1 MDADL
6 SENRFLTTELL
17 TASFGLQ
24 ASPKPSSNPII
35 KNMGKIKILSAD
47 VANKIA
53 AGEVVER
60 PASVIK
66 ELIENAVDAGST
78 SIRVEIRAGGKRL
91 IHVSDNGSGM
101 EREDALLALE
111 RHATSKVNRIEDLEC
126 IQTFGFRGEALASI
140 ASVSQFELLTRTAD
154 ALEGTK
160 VSVEGG
166 VFRSVQESG
175 CSPGTHMSINN
186 LFYNVPAR
194 LKFLKTDTT
203 EMNHVT
209 NQVTWAALAH
219 PNIHFSLTHN
229 GRSILDVRACDS
241 HLERVRL
248 LYGKEFAD
256 NLIEFTEELPD
267 LKIYGLLGKPE
278 FTKPN
283 REYQLFFLN
292 QRPIRSRIIG
302 AALTEALDA
311 MVAKGRQPVALL
323 FLTLEPETVDVN
335 VHPAKIEVRFR
346 NERTIY
352 SGIVRIL
359 RNAVHKAKYI
369 PKIETPAEPTQSEED
384 AETRDTS
391 IQQRISTPRH
401 IPTARGQRA
410 TTPVART
417 QRTETPP
424 VPTQEVGDGEQETEI
439 IDASAVQAP
448 STPTEIVVQ
457 PPQQEIPD
465 GVNLSL
471 LDFEDVQLK
480 TNLFKTYIVA
490 EAGDKIFFIDQH
502 VAAERVLYERFVN
515 QMQAEGIP
523 VQGLLLPVTLEA
535 TPQQLS
541 ILKVHG
547 DIFNKLGFDLEEFGG
562 NTILIRAIPSPLP
575 TRVAAQ
581 TITDLLDKLP
591 EAPHTEVQLPEAIDN
606 ALITLACKSAVKAGD
621 TLDTKEMINLIKELS
636 EAKLPFNCP
645 HSRPIIVEMGRD
657 ELERRFH
664 R

>member
-1 MDADL
+1 
-6 SENRFLTTELL
+6 
-17 TASFGLQ
+17 
-24 ASPKPSSNPII
+24 
-35 KNMGKIKILSAD
+35 MGKIKILSAD

-60 PASVIK
+60 PASVVK

-91 IHVSDNGSGM
+91 IHVSDNGAGM

-140 ASVSQFELLTRTAD
+140 ASVSQFELLTRTTD

-160 VSVEGG
+160 VSVDGG

-229 GRSILDVRACDS
+229 GRSMLDVRACDS

-248 LYGKEFAD
+248 LYGKEFAE
-256 NLIEFTEELPD
+256 NLIEFTEDLPD
-267 LKIYGLLGKPE
+267 LKVYGLLGKPE

-369 PKIETPAEPTQSEED
+369 PKIETPTEPTQSEED
-384 AETRDTS
+384 AETHDTS
-391 IQQRISTPRH
+391 LSGRVSTPRH
-401 IPTARGQRA
+401 IPTAGGQRA
-410 TTPVART
+410 TTSVART
-417 QRTETPP
+417 QQTETPP
-424 VPTQEVGDGEQETEI
+424 VPTQAVEAGKQETEA
-439 IDASAVQAP
+439 IDTSEVQTP

-457 PPQQEIPD
+457 PPQQEVPD

-490 EAGDKIFFIDQH
+490 EAKDKVFFIDQH

-515 QMQAEGIP
+515 QMQADGIP

-541 ILKVHG
+541 ALKIHG
-547 DIFNKLGFDLEEFGG
+547 AIFGKLGFDLEEFGG

-591 EAPHTEVQLPEAIDN
+591 EAPHTDVQLPEAIDN

-621 TLDTKEMINLIKELS
+621 TLDTKEMMNLIKELS
-636 EAKLPFNCP
+636 QAKLPFNCP

>member
-1 MDADL
+1 
-6 SENRFLTTELL
+6 
-17 TASFGLQ
+17 
-24 ASPKPSSNPII
+24 
-35 KNMGKIKILSAD
+35 MGKIKILSAD

-60 PASVIK
+60 PASVVK

-91 IHVSDNGSGM
+91 IHVSDNGIGM

-111 RHATSKVNRIEDLEC
+111 RHATSKVDRIEDLEC

-160 VSVEGG
+160 VSVDGG

-248 LYGKEFAD
+248 LYGKEFAE
-256 NLIEFTEELPD
+256 NLIEFTEDLPD
-267 LKIYGLLGKPE
+267 LKVYGLLGKPE

-369 PKIETPAEPTQSEED
+369 PKIETPTEPTQSEED
-384 AETRDTS
+384 AETRDNS
-391 IQQRISTPRH
+391 LSGRVSTPRH
-401 IPTARGQRA
+401 TPGTGQRQRA
-410 TTPVART
+410 TTPIAGT
-417 QRTETPP
+417 QRTHAPQ
-424 VPTQEVGDGEQETEI
+424 VPTQETDGIE
-439 IDASAVQAP
+439 QAP
-448 STPTEIVVQ
+448 ETVDTSGAQAASTPTEIVIQ

-471 LDFEDVQLK
+471 LDFENVQLK

-490 EAGDKIFFIDQH
+490 EAEDKIFFIDQH

-515 QMQAEGIP
+515 QMQADGIP

-541 ILKVHG
+541 ALKIHG
-547 DIFNKLGFDLEEFGG
+547 DIFEKLGFDLEEFGG

-581 TITDLLDKLP
+581 TVTDLLDKLP
-591 EAPHTEVQLPEAIDN
+591 EAPHTDVQLPEAIDN

-621 TLDTKEMINLIKELS
+621 TLDTKEMMNLIKELS

>member
-1 MDADL
+1 MLRLTGYHRETKWNDAQIL
-6 SENRFLTTELL
+6 
-17 TASFGLQ
+17 
-24 ASPKPSSNPII
+24 II
-35 KNMGKIKILSAD
+35 KNMSKIKILSAD

-60 PASVIK
+60 PASVVK
-66 ELIENAVDAGST
+66 ELIENAVDAEGT
-78 SIRVEIRAGGKRL
+78 SIRVEVRAGGKRL

-111 RHATSKVNRIEDLEC
+111 RHATSKVNRIEDFEQ

-140 ASVSQFELLTRTAD
+140 ASVSQFELLTRTPD
-154 ALEGTK
+154 ALIGTK
-160 VSVEGG
+160 VNVEGG
-166 VFRSVQESG
+166 VFRSVEESG
-175 CSPGTHMSINN
+175 CSPGTHMSVNN

-209 NQVTWAALAH
+209 KQVTWTALAH

-229 GRSILDVRACDS
+229 SRSILDVRACDS

-248 LYGKEFAD
+248 VYGKEFAD

-267 LKIYGLLGKPE
+267 LKMYGLLGKPE

-292 QRPIRSRIIG
+292 QRPIRSPIIS
-302 AALTEALDA
+302 AALTEALSS
-311 MVAKGRQPVALL
+311 MIAKDRQPVALL
-323 FLTLEPETVDVN
+323 FLTLDPEAVDVN

-352 SGIVRIL
+352 SGIVRML
-359 RNAVHKAKYI
+359 RNAIHKAKYI
-369 PKIETPAEPTQSEED
+369 PKIETAVEPSQSEE
-384 AETRDTS
+384 AAKQRDIGLS
-391 IQQRISTPRH
+391 RRISTSRH
-401 IPTARGQRA
+401 VPQR
-410 TTPVART
+410 TTPIT
-417 QRTETPP
+417 QTQQTQTPIASRHQTGDDREETETTEASEAQTPVTPP
-424 VPTQEVGDGEQETEI
+424 
-439 IDASAVQAP
+439 
-448 STPTEIVVQ
+448 EIVVQ
-457 PPQQEIPD
+457 PPQQLPED
-465 GVNLSL
+465 VDLSL
-471 LDFEDVQLK
+471 LDFEHIQLK
-480 TNLFKTYIVA
+480 TNLFKTYIVV
-490 EAGDKIFFIDQH
+490 EARDKIFFIDQH

-515 QMQAEGIP
+515 QMKTDGIP

-535 TPQQLS
+535 TAEQLGT
-541 ILKVHG
+541 LKIHG
-547 DIFNKLGFDLEEFGG
+547 DIFKKLGFDLEEFGG
-562 NTILIRAIPSPLP
+562 NTILIRAIPAPLP

-581 TITDLLDKLP
+581 TVTDLLDKLP
-591 EAPHTEVQLPEAIDN
+591 TQPHTEVEIPEAIDN

-621 TLDTKEMINLIKELS
+621 TLDTKEMINLLKELS

>member
-1 MDADL
+1 M
-6 SENRFLTTELL
+6 
-17 TASFGLQ
+17 
-24 ASPKPSSNPII
+24 P
-35 KNMGKIKILSAD
+35 KIKILSAD

-60 PASVIK
+60 PASVVK
-66 ELIENAVDAGST
+66 ELIENAIDAEST

-91 IHVSDNGSGM
+91 IRVSDNGSGM

-111 RHATSKVNRIEDLEC
+111 RHATSKVDRIEDLER

-160 VSVEGG
+160 VSVGGG
-166 VFRSVQESG
+166 VFRSVEESG

-203 EMNHVT
+203 EMNHIA

-219 PNIHFSLTHN
+219 PKIHFSLTHN
-229 GRSILDVRACDS
+229 GRSILDVRSCDS
-241 HLERVRL
+241 HIERARL
-248 LYGKEFAD
+248 LYGREFAE

-267 LKIYGLLGKPE
+267 LKMYGLLGKPE

-311 MVAKGRQPVALL
+311 MVAKDRQPVALL

-346 NERTIY
+346 NERTVY
-352 SGIVRIL
+352 SGVVRML
-359 RNAVHKAKYI
+359 RDALHRAKYI
-369 PKIETPAEPTQSEED
+369 PKIETPIEPNQSEEG
-384 AETRDTS
+384 AESRDTNLS
-391 IQQRISTPRH
+391 QRVSTSPRH
-401 IPTARGQRA
+401 IPQRA
-410 TTPVART
+410 TPIGQQA
-417 QRTETPP
+417 QRRQTPP
-424 VPTQEVGDGEQETEI
+424 VTPQETENRDQETI
-439 IDASAVQAP
+439 NTSEVQTPSA
-448 STPTEIVVQ
+448 PTEIVVQ
-457 PPQQEIPD
+457 PPQQRIPE

-471 LDFEDVQLK
+471 LNFENVQLK
-480 TNLFKTYIVA
+480 TNLFKTYIVVEA
-490 EAGDKIFFIDQH
+490 ENKIFFIDQH

-515 QMQAEGIP
+515 QVETDGIP
-523 VQGLLLPVTLEA
+523 VQGLLLPVTLEV
-535 TPQQLS
+535 TPQQLGT
-541 ILKVHG
+541 LKIHG
-547 DIFNKLGFDLEEFGG
+547 DIFKKLGFDLEEFGG

-575 TRVAAQ
+575 TRIAAQ
-581 TITDLLDKLP
+581 TVTDLLDKLP
-591 EAPHTEVQLPEAIDN
+591 EEPHTDVQIPEAMDN

-621 TLDTKEMINLIKELS
+621 TLDTKEMMNLIKELS

>member
-1 MDADL
+1 
-6 SENRFLTTELL
+6 
-17 TASFGLQ
+17 
-24 ASPKPSSNPII
+24 
-35 KNMGKIKILSAD
+35 MGKIKILSAD

-60 PASVIK
+60 PASVVK
-66 ELIENAVDAGST
+66 ELIENAIDAEST

-91 IHVSDNGSGM
+91 IRVSDNGIGM

-111 RHATSKVNRIEDLEC
+111 RHATSKVNRIEDLAC
-126 IQTFGFRGEALASI
+126 IETFGFRGEALASI

-160 VSVEGG
+160 VDVEGG

-203 EMNHVT
+203 EMNHIE

-219 PNIHFSLTHN
+219 PKIHFSLTHN
-229 GRSILDVRACDS
+229 GRSMLDVRSCDS
-241 HLERVRL
+241 YLERVRL
-248 LYGKEFAD
+248 LYGREFAE
-256 NLIEFTEELPD
+256 NLIEFTEELPE
-267 LKIYGLLGKPE
+267 LKMYGLLGKPE

-283 REYQLFFLN
+283 RGYQLFFLN

-302 AALTEALDA
+302 AALTEALNA
-311 MVAKGRQPVALL
+311 MVAKDRQPVALL

-352 SGIVRIL
+352 SGVVRML
-359 RNAVHKAKYI
+359 RDAVHRAKYI
-369 PKIETPAEPTQSEED
+369 PKIETDVEPTQSERD
-384 AETRDTS
+384 AASRDVS
-391 IQQRISTPRH
+391 LPQRVSTPRH
-401 IPTARGQRA
+401 TPGTPSVTRRGQR
-410 TTPVART
+410 TTPIAQGRES
-417 QRTETPP
+417 RLETA
-424 VPTQEVGDGEQETEI
+424 PTRMSQETE
-439 IDASAVQAP
+439 DADQASEAQTP

-457 PPQQEIPD
+457 PPQQQISGD
-465 GVNLSL
+465 ANLSL
-471 LDFEDVQLK
+471 LDFKNVQLK
-480 TNLFKTYIVA
+480 TNLFKTYIVV
-490 EAGDKIFFIDQH
+490 EADDKIFFIDQH

-515 QMQAEGIP
+515 QVETDGIP
-523 VQGLLLPVTLEA
+523 VQGLLLPVTLEV
-535 TPQQLS
+535 TPQQLGV
-541 ILKVHG
+541 LKIHG
-547 DIFNKLGFDLEEFGG
+547 DIFKKLGFDLEEFGG

-575 TRVAAQ
+575 TRIAAQ
-581 TITDLLDKLP
+581 TVTDLLSKLP
-591 EAPHTEVQLPEAIDN
+591 EAPHTDVQIPEAIDN

-621 TLDTKEMINLIKELS
+621 TLDTKEMMNLIKELS

>member
-1 MDADL
+1 M
-6 SENRFLTTELL
+6 
-17 TASFGLQ
+17 
-24 ASPKPSSNPII
+24 P
-35 KNMGKIKILSAD
+35 KIKILSAD
-47 VANKIA
+47 VSNKVA

-60 PASVIK
+60 PASVVK
-66 ELIENAVDAGST
+66 ELIENALDAGST

-91 IHVSDNGSGM
+91 IRVSDNGSGM

-111 RHATSKVNRIEDLEC
+111 RHATSKVNRIEDLES

-160 VSVEGG
+160 VDVEGG

-219 PNIHFSLTHN
+219 PKIHFSLTHN

-241 HLERVRL
+241 YLERVRL
-248 LYGKEFAD
+248 LYGREFAE

-311 MVAKGRQPVALL
+311 MVAKDRQPVALL

-352 SGIVRIL
+352 SGVVRMI
-359 RNAVHKAKYI
+359 RNAVHKTKYI
-369 PKIETPAEPTQSEED
+369 PKIETSVERSPSEED
-384 AETRDTS
+384 AEDRNIS
-391 IQQRISTPRH
+391 LSQRVSTQRR
-401 IPTARGQRA
+401 TAQRA
-410 TTPVART
+410 TTPVARA
-417 QRTETPP
+417 QHVQTPT
-424 VPTQEVGDGEQETEI
+424 VPTQDTEDTGQETETV
-439 IDASAVQAP
+439 DTSEVQPAV
-448 STPTEIVVQ
+448 TPTEVVVQ
-457 PPQQEIPD
+457 PPQQQIPE

-471 LDFEDVQLK
+471 LDFENVQLK
-480 TNLFKTYIVA
+480 ANLFKTYIVA
-490 EAGDKIFFIDQH
+490 EAEDKIFFIDQH
-502 VAAERVLYERFVN
+502 VPAKHT
-515 QMQAEGIP
+515 QH
-523 VQGLLLPVTLEA
+523 
-535 TPQQLS
+535 LS
-541 ILKVHG
+541 
-547 DIFNKLGFDLEEFGG
+547 
-562 NTILIRAIPSPLP
+562 LIHISEP
-575 TRVAAQ
+575 TR
-581 TITDLLDKLP
+581 P
-591 EAPHTEVQLPEAIDN
+591 Y
-606 ALITLACKSAVKAGD
+606 
-621 TLDTKEMINLIKELS
+621 
-636 EAKLPFNCP
+636 
-645 HSRPIIVEMGRD
+645 
-657 ELERRFH
+657 
-664 R
+664 

>member
-1 MDADL
+1 M
-6 SENRFLTTELL
+6 
-17 TASFGLQ
+17 
-24 ASPKPSSNPII
+24 P
-35 KNMGKIKILSAD
+35 KIKILAAD

-60 PASVIK
+60 PASVVK
-66 ELIENAVDAGST
+66 ELIENAIDAEST

-91 IHVSDNGSGM
+91 IRVSDNGIGM

-111 RHATSKVNRIEDLEC
+111 RHATSKVNRIEDLEG
-126 IQTFGFRGEALASI
+126 IETFGFRGEALASV

-160 VSVEGG
+160 VDVEGG

-203 EMNHVT
+203 EMNHIT

-219 PNIHFSLTHN
+219 PKIHFSLTHN
-229 GRSILDVRACDS
+229 GRSVLDVRSCDS
-241 HLERVRL
+241 YLERIRL
-248 LYGKEFAD
+248 LYGREFAE
-256 NLIEFTEELPD
+256 NLIEFTEDLPD
-267 LKIYGLLGKPE
+267 LKMYGLLGKPE
-278 FTKPN
+278 FTKSN

-311 MVAKGRQPVALL
+311 MVAKDRQPVALL

-352 SGIVRIL
+352 SGVVRML
-359 RNAVHKAKYI
+359 RNAVHRAKYI
-369 PKIETPAEPTQSEED
+369 PTIETPSEPTQSG
-384 AETRDTS
+384 RDTEHRNTGVP
-391 IQQRISTPRH
+391 QRVSPSRH
-401 IPTARGQRA
+401 IPGSSPVTGRGQR
-410 TTPVART
+410 TTPIPQSQHLQT
-417 QRTETPP
+417 S
-424 VPTQEVGDGEQETEI
+424 QETEAP
-439 IDASAVQAP
+439 DPASETQTP
-448 STPTEIVVQ
+448 SVPTEIVVQ
-457 PPQQEIPD
+457 PPQQRIPD
-465 GVNLSL
+465 DANLSL
-471 LDFEDVQLK
+471 LDFKNLQLK
-480 TNLFKTYIVA
+480 ANLFKTYIVVEA
-490 EAGDKIFFIDQH
+490 EEKIFFIDQH

-515 QMQAEGIP
+515 QVKTDGIP
-523 VQGLLLPVTLEA
+523 VQGLLLPVTLEV
-535 TPQQLS
+535 TPQQLGV
-541 ILKVHG
+541 LKIHG
-547 DIFNKLGFDLEEFGG
+547 DIFKKLGFDLEEFGG

-575 TRVAAQ
+575 TRIAAQ
-581 TITDLLDKLP
+581 TVTDLLDKLP
-591 EAPHTEVQLPEAIDN
+591 ESPHTDVQIPEAMDN

-621 TLDTKEMINLIKELS
+621 TLDTKEMMNLIKELS
-636 EAKLPFNCP
+636 EVKLPFNCP

>member
-1 MDADL
+1 M
-6 SENRFLTTELL
+6 
-17 TASFGLQ
+17 
-24 ASPKPSSNPII
+24 P
-35 KNMGKIKILSAD
+35 KIKILSAD

-60 PASVIK
+60 PASVVK
-66 ELIENAVDAGST
+66 ELIENAIDAEST

-91 IHVSDNGSGM
+91 IRVSDNGSGM

-111 RHATSKVNRIEDLEC
+111 RHATSKVGRVEDLER

-160 VSVEGG
+160 VDVEGG

-203 EMNHVT
+203 EMNHIT

-219 PNIHFSLTHN
+219 PKIHFSLTHN
-229 GRSILDVRACDS
+229 GRSILDVRSCDS
-241 HLERVRL
+241 HLERARL
-248 LYGKEFAD
+248 LYGREFAE

-267 LKIYGLLGKPE
+267 LKMYGLLGKPE
-278 FTKPN
+278 LTKPN

-302 AALTEALDA
+302 AALTEALDQ
-311 MVAKGRQPVALL
+311 MVAKDRQPVALL
-323 FLTLEPETVDVN
+323 FLTLDPETVDVN

-352 SGIVRIL
+352 SGVVRML
-359 RNAVHKAKYI
+359 RDALHKTKYI
-369 PKIETPAEPTQSEED
+369 PKIETPIETTQSE
-384 AETRDTS
+384 RDTENRDTGLA
-391 IQQRISTPRH
+391 QRVSMPRH
-401 IPTARGQRA
+401 TPGTPPITGRGQRA
-410 TTPVART
+410 TPIAQPQRGQTPTVA
-417 QRTETPP
+417 P
-424 VPTQEVGDGEQETEI
+424 QETEDRDQKVI
-439 IDASAVQAP
+439 NASEAQTP
-448 STPTEIVVQ
+448 STSTEVVVQ
-457 PPQQEIPD
+457 PPQQHISGD
-465 GVNLSL
+465 ANLSL
-471 LDFEDVQLK
+471 LDFENVQLK
-480 TNLFKTYIVA
+480 TNLFKTYIVV
-490 EAGDKIFFIDQH
+490 EARDKIFFIDQH

-515 QMQAEGIP
+515 QVETDGIP
-523 VQGLLLPVTLEA
+523 VQGLLLPVTLEV
-535 TPQQLS
+535 TPQQLGV
-541 ILKVHG
+541 LKIHG
-547 DIFNKLGFDLEEFGG
+547 DIFKKLGFDLEEFGG

-575 TRVAAQ
+575 TRIAAQ
-581 TITDLLDKLP
+581 TVTDLLDKLP
-591 EAPHTEVQLPEAIDN
+591 EEPHTDVQIPEAIDN

>member
-1 MDADL
+1 M
-6 SENRFLTTELL
+6 
-17 TASFGLQ
+17 
-24 ASPKPSSNPII
+24 P
-35 KNMGKIKILSAD
+35 KIKILSAD

-60 PASVIK
+60 PASVVK
-66 ELIENAVDAGST
+66 ELIENALDAGST
-78 SIRVEIRAGGKRL
+78 SIRVEVRAGGKRL
-91 IHVSDNGSGM
+91 IRVSDNGGGM

-111 RHATSKVNRIEDLEC
+111 RHATSKVDGIEDLES

-160 VSVEGG
+160 VDVEGG

-175 CSPGTHMSINN
+175 CSPGTHMSVNN

-219 PNIHFSLTHN
+219 PKIHFSLTHN

-241 HLERVRL
+241 YLERVRL
-248 LYGKEFAD
+248 LYGREFAE

-267 LKIYGLLGKPE
+267 LKIYGLLGKPD

-311 MVAKGRQPVALL
+311 MVAKDRQPVALL

-346 NERTIY
+346 NERTVY
-352 SGIVRIL
+352 SGVVRMI
-359 RNAVHKAKYI
+359 RNAVHKTKYI
-369 PKIETPAEPTQSEED
+369 PKIETSVEQPPSEED
-384 AETRDTS
+384 TETRDAGLS
-391 IQQRISTPRH
+391 QRVSTPRSTTS
-401 IPTARGQRA
+401 IGGRRATATPTVQTQRGQ
-410 TTPVART
+410 TS
-417 QRTETPP
+417 P
-424 VPTQEVGDGEQETEI
+424 VPTQEPADIGQETEAP
-439 IDASAVQAP
+439 DTSSEAQTP
-448 STPTEIVVQ
+448 STPTEVVVQ
-457 PPQQEIPD
+457 PPQQQIPE

-471 LDFEDVQLK
+471 LDFENVQLK
-480 TNLFKTYIVA
+480 ANLFKTYIVA

-515 QMQAEGIP
+515 QLKTDGIP
-523 VQGLLLPVTLEA
+523 VQGLLLPVTVEA
-535 TPQQLS
+535 TPQQLGV
-541 ILKVHG
+541 LKIHG
-547 DIFNKLGFDLEEFGG
+547 DIFKKLGFDLEEFGG

-575 TRVAAQ
+575 TRVASQ
-581 TITDLLDKLP
+581 TVTDLLDKLP
-591 EAPHTEVQLPEAIDN
+591 EEPHTEVQFPEAIDN
-606 ALITLACKSAVKAGD
+606 ALVTLACKAAVKAGD
-621 TLDTKEMINLIKELS
+621 TLDMKEMTNLIKELS

>member
-1 MDADL
+1 
-6 SENRFLTTELL
+6 
-17 TASFGLQ
+17 
-24 ASPKPSSNPII
+24 
-35 KNMGKIKILSAD
+35 MGKIKILSAD

-60 PASVIK
+60 PASVVK
-66 ELIENAVDAGST
+66 ELIENAIDAGST
-78 SIRVEIRAGGKRL
+78 SIRVEVRAGGKRL
-91 IHVSDNGSGM
+91 IRVSDNGTGM

-111 RHATSKVNRIEDLEC
+111 RHATSKVNRVEDLER
-126 IQTFGFRGEALASI
+126 IHTFGFRGEALASI

-160 VSVEGG
+160 VDVEGG

-203 EMNHVT
+203 EMNHIT

-219 PNIHFSLTHN
+219 PKIHFSLTHN
-229 GRSILDVRACDS
+229 GRSILDVRSCDS
-241 HLERVRL
+241 YLERVRL
-248 LYGKEFAD
+248 LYGREFAE

-267 LKIYGLLGKPE
+267 LKMYGLLGKPE

-311 MVAKGRQPVALL
+311 MVAKDRQPVALL

-352 SGIVRIL
+352 SGVVRML
-359 RNAVHKAKYI
+359 RDALHKTKYI
-369 PKIETPAEPTQSEED
+369 PKIETPIEPTHSEEN
-384 AETRDTS
+384 TKNRDVSLSRRVSTPGSPSGIGQRTTS
-391 IQQRISTPRH
+391 IPQAHRRQ
-401 IPTARGQRA
+401 
-410 TTPVART
+410 
-417 QRTETPP
+417 TPP
-424 VPTQEVGDGEQETEI
+424 VTPQETE
-439 IDASAVQAP
+439 DSDQASEAQTP
-448 STPTEIVVQ
+448 STSPEIVVQ
-457 PPQQEIPD
+457 PPQQRVSD
-465 GVNLSL
+465 DANLKL
-471 LDFEDVQLK
+471 LDFENVQLK
-480 TNLFKTYIVA
+480 TNLFKTYIVV

-515 QMQAEGIP
+515 QVKTDGIP
-523 VQGLLLPVTLEA
+523 VQGLLLPVTLEV
-535 TPQQLS
+535 TPQQLGV
-541 ILKVHG
+541 LKIHG
-547 DIFNKLGFDLEEFGG
+547 DIFKKLGFDLEEFGG
-562 NTILIRAIPSPLP
+562 NTILIRAIPSSLP
-575 TRVAAQ
+575 TRIAAQ
-581 TITDLLDKLP
+581 TVTDLLDKLP
-591 EAPHTEVQLPEAIDN
+591 ESPYTDVQIPEAMDN

-621 TLDTKEMINLIKELS
+621 TLDTKEMMNLIKELS

>member
-1 MDADL
+1 M
-6 SENRFLTTELL
+6 S
-17 TASFGLQ
+17 
-24 ASPKPSSNPII
+24 
-35 KNMGKIKILSAD
+35 KIKILSAD

-60 PASVIK
+60 PASVVK
-66 ELIENAVDAGST
+66 ELIENAVDAEST
-78 SIRVEIRAGGKRL
+78 SIRVEVRAGGKRL

-111 RHATSKVNRIEDLEC
+111 RHATSKVNRIEDLEQ

-140 ASVSQFELLTRTAD
+140 ASVSQFELLTRTPD
-154 ALEGTK
+154 ALIGTK
-160 VSVEGG
+160 VNVDGG

-175 CSPGTHMSINN
+175 CSPGTHMSVNN

-209 NQVTWAALAH
+209 RQVTWTALAH

-229 GRSILDVRACDS
+229 SRSMLDVRACDS

-248 LYGKEFAD
+248 IYGKEFAE

-267 LKIYGLLGKPE
+267 LKMYGLLGKPE

-292 QRPIRSRIIG
+292 QRPIRSPIIA
-302 AALTEALDA
+302 AALTEALSS
-311 MVAKGRQPVALL
+311 MIAKDRQPVALL
-323 FLTLEPETVDVN
+323 FLTLDPEAVDVN

-352 SGIVRIL
+352 SGIVRML
-359 RNAVHKAKYI
+359 RNAIHKAKYI
-369 PKIETPAEPTQSEED
+369 PKIETAVEPSQSE
-384 AETRDTS
+384 ATAKHRN
-391 IQQRISTPRH
+391 IGLPQRVSTPITRK
-401 IPTARGQRA
+401 GQRA
-410 TTPVART
+410 QFRGQPSAISGQSENPVEAESGGSELQTSHPSPATDNQQPVA
-417 QRTETPP
+417 
-424 VPTQEVGDGEQETEI
+424 
-439 IDASAVQAP
+439 S
-448 STPTEIVVQ
+448 TEIVVQ
-457 PPQQEIPD
+457 PPQQQTPENTD
-465 GVNLSL
+465 LSL
-471 LDFEDVQLK
+471 LDFEHIQLK
-480 TNLFKTYIVA
+480 TNLFKTYIVV
-490 EAGDKIFFIDQH
+490 EARDKIFFIDQH

-515 QMQAEGIP
+515 QMKADGIP

-535 TPQQLS
+535 TAQQLGT
-541 ILKVHG
+541 LKIHG
-547 DIFNKLGFDLEEFGG
+547 DIFKKLGFDLEEFGG
-562 NTILIRAIPSPLP
+562 NTILIRAIPAPLP

-581 TITDLLDKLP
+581 TVTDLLDKLP
-591 EAPHTEVQLPEAIDN
+591 TQPHTEVQIPEAIDN

-621 TLDTKEMINLIKELS
+621 TLDTKEMINLLKELS

>member
-1 MDADL
+1 M
-6 SENRFLTTELL
+6 
-17 TASFGLQ
+17 Q
-24 ASPKPSSNPII
+24 
-35 KNMGKIKILSAD
+35 KIKILSAD

-60 PASVIK
+60 PASVVK
-66 ELIENAVDAGST
+66 ELIENAVDAEST
-78 SIRVEIRAGGKRL
+78 SIRVEVRAGGKRL
-91 IHVSDNGSGM
+91 IHVSDNGTGM
-101 EREDALLALE
+101 QREDALLALE
-111 RHATSKVNRIEDLEC
+111 RHATSKVNRIEDLEQ

-140 ASVSQFELLTRTAD
+140 ASVSQFELLARTSD
-154 ALEGTK
+154 ALTGTK
-160 VSVEGG
+160 VNVDGG

-175 CSPGTHMSINN
+175 CSPGTHMSVNN

-209 NQVTWAALAH
+209 NQVTWTALAH
-219 PNIHFSLTHN
+219 PNIQFSLTHN
-229 GRSILDVRACDS
+229 SRSILDVRACDS

-248 LYGKEFAD
+248 LYGKEFAE

-283 REYQLFFLN
+283 RAYQLFFLN
-292 QRPIRSRIIG
+292 QRPIRSHIIS
-302 AALTEALDA
+302 AALTEAFNA
-311 MVAKGRQPVALL
+311 MVAKDRQPVALL
-323 FLTLEPETVDVN
+323 FLTLEPELVDVN

-359 RNAVHKAKYI
+359 RNAIHKAKYI
-369 PKIETPAEPTQSEED
+369 PKIETRVEPAKSAGDLES
-384 AETRDTS
+384 RDTGLS
-391 IQQRISTPRH
+391 QRISTSRH
-401 IPTARGQRA
+401 VPQR
-410 TTPVART
+410 TTPIIHT
-417 QRTETPP
+417 QRTQTPSVPPHQTEDSSAENEITDVPEGQSP
-424 VPTQEVGDGEQETEI
+424 VAPTG
-439 IDASAVQAP
+439 
-448 STPTEIVVQ
+448 IVVQ
-457 PPQQEIPD
+457 PPQQIPED
-465 GVNLSL
+465 ANLSL
-471 LDFEDVQLK
+471 LDFENVQLK
-480 TNLFKTYIVA
+480 TNLFKTYIVV
-490 EAGDKIFFIDQH
+490 EARDKIFFIDQH

-515 QMQAEGIP
+515 QMKTDGIP

-535 TPQQLS
+535 TAQQLGT
-541 ILKVHG
+541 LKIHG
-547 DIFNKLGFDLEEFGG
+547 DIFQKLGFDLEEFGG

-575 TRVAAQ
+575 TRVASQ
-581 TITDLLDKLP
+581 TVTDLLDKLP
-591 EAPHTEVQLPEAIDN
+591 AEPHTEVQIPEAIDN

-621 TLDTKEMINLIKELS
+621 TLDTKEMMNLIKELS

>member
-1 MDADL
+1 M
-6 SENRFLTTELL
+6 
-17 TASFGLQ
+17 
-24 ASPKPSSNPII
+24 P
-35 KNMGKIKILSAD
+35 KIKILSAD

-60 PASVIK
+60 PASVVK
-66 ELIENAVDAGST
+66 ELIENAVDAEST
-78 SIRVEIRAGGKRL
+78 SVRVEVRAGGKRL

-111 RHATSKVNRIEDLEC
+111 RHATSKVNRIEDLDQ

-140 ASVSQFELLTRTAD
+140 ASVSQFELLTRTPD
-154 ALEGTK
+154 ALMGTK
-160 VSVEGG
+160 VNVDGG

-175 CSPGTHMSINN
+175 CSPGTHMSVNN

-209 NQVTWAALAH
+209 KQVTWTALAH
-219 PNIHFSLTHN
+219 PNIQFALTHN
-229 GRSILDVRACDS
+229 NRSILDVRACDS
-241 HLERVRL
+241 HVERVRL
-248 LYGKEFAD
+248 IYGKEFAE

-267 LKIYGLLGKPE
+267 LKMYGLLGKPE

-292 QRPIRSRIIG
+292 ERPIRSPIIS
-302 AALTEALDA
+302 AALTEALSS
-311 MVAKGRQPVALL
+311 MIAKDRQPVALL
-323 FLTLEPETVDVN
+323 FLTLDPEAVDVN

-352 SGIVRIL
+352 SGIVRML
-359 RNAVHKAKYI
+359 RNAIHKAKYI
-369 PKIETPAEPTQSEED
+369 PKIETAVEPSQSAEAVERRNIGLP
-384 AETRDTS
+384 
-391 IQQRISTPRH
+391 QRVSTPMTGKGQR
-401 IPTARGQRA
+401 TQFRGQQAAGSRQPESPVETENGSSEA
-410 TTPVART
+410 QTLHASPTTDSQQPVA
-417 QRTETPP
+417 
-424 VPTQEVGDGEQETEI
+424 
-439 IDASAVQAP
+439 AP
-448 STPTEIVVQ
+448 EIVVQ
-457 PPQQEIPD
+457 PPQQIPED
-465 GVNLSL
+465 ADLSL
-471 LDFEDVQLK
+471 LDFEHIQLK
-480 TNLFKTYIVA
+480 TNLFKTYIVV
-490 EAGDKIFFIDQH
+490 EAKDKIFFIDQH
-502 VAAERVLYERFVN
+502 VAAERVLYERFAN
-515 QMQAEGIP
+515 QMKADGIP

-535 TPQQLS
+535 TAQQLGT
-541 ILKVHG
+541 LKIHG
-547 DIFNKLGFDLEEFGG
+547 DIFKKLGFDLEEFGG
-562 NTILIRAIPSPLP
+562 NTILIRAIPAPLP

-581 TITDLLDKLP
+581 TVTDLLDKLP
-591 EAPHTEVQLPEAIDN
+591 TQPHTEVEIPEAIDN

-621 TLDTKEMINLIKELS
+621 TLDTKEMINLLKELS

>member
-1 MDADL
+1 M
-6 SENRFLTTELL
+6 
-17 TASFGLQ
+17 
-24 ASPKPSSNPII
+24 P
-35 KNMGKIKILSAD
+35 KIKILSAD
-47 VANKIA
+47 VSNKIA

-60 PASVIK
+60 PASVVK
-66 ELIENAVDAGST
+66 ELIENAIDAEST

-91 IHVSDNGSGM
+91 IRVSDNGVGM

-111 RHATSKVNRIEDLEC
+111 RHATSKVGRIEDLER

-160 VSVEGG
+160 VDVEGG

-203 EMNHVT
+203 EMNHIT

-219 PNIHFSLTHN
+219 PKIHFSLTHN
-229 GRSILDVRACDS
+229 GRSILDVRSCDAY
-241 HLERVRL
+241 LERARL
-248 LYGKEFAD
+248 LYGREFAE

-267 LKIYGLLGKPE
+267 LKMYGLLGKPE

-311 MVAKGRQPVALL
+311 MVAKDRQPVALL

-352 SGIVRIL
+352 SGVVRML
-359 RNAVHKAKYI
+359 RDALHKTKYI
-369 PKIETPAEPTQSEED
+369 PKIETPIEPTQPERDTES
-384 AETRDTS
+384 RDTS
-391 IQQRISTPRH
+391 LSQRVSTS
-401 IPTARGQRA
+401 AAGRGHRTPQR
-410 TTPVART
+410 TTPIAQGRES
-417 QRTETPP
+417 RLETAPTR
-424 VPTQEVGDGEQETEI
+424 VPQEMENRDQV
-439 IDASAVQAP
+439 IDASEAQTP
-448 STPTEIVVQ
+448 STTTEVVVQ
-457 PPQQEIPD
+457 PPQQRIPD
-465 GVNLSL
+465 DANLSL
-471 LDFEDVQLK
+471 LNFENVQLK
-480 TNLFKTYIVA
+480 TNLFKTYIVV
-490 EAGDKIFFIDQH
+490 EAADKIFFIDQH

-515 QMQAEGIP
+515 QVETDGIP
-523 VQGLLLPVTLEA
+523 VQGLLLPVTLEV

-541 ILKVHG
+541 VLKIHG
-547 DIFNKLGFDLEEFGG
+547 DIFKKLGFDLEEFGG

-575 TRVAAQ
+575 TRIAAQ
-581 TITDLLDKLP
+581 TVTDLLDKLP
-591 EAPHTEVQLPEAIDN
+591 EEPHTDIQIPEAIDN

-621 TLDTKEMINLIKELS
+621 TLDTKEMMNLIKELS

>member
-1 MDADL
+1 
-6 SENRFLTTELL
+6 
-17 TASFGLQ
+17 
-24 ASPKPSSNPII
+24 
-35 KNMGKIKILSAD
+35 MGKIKILSAD

-60 PASVIK
+60 PASVVK

-91 IHVSDNGSGM
+91 IHVSDNGIGM

-111 RHATSKVNRIEDLEC
+111 RHATSKVNRIEDLAC

-160 VSVEGG
+160 VNVDGG

-209 NQVTWAALAH
+209 KQVTWAALAH

-229 GRSILDVRACDS
+229 GRSMLDVRACDS

-248 LYGKEFAD
+248 LYGKEFAE
-256 NLIEFTEELPD
+256 NLIEFTEDLPEL
-267 LKIYGLLGKPE
+267 KVYGLLGKPE

-292 QRPIRSRIIG
+292 QRPIRSKIIT

-323 FLTLEPETVDVN
+323 FLTLDPETVDVN

-352 SGIVRIL
+352 SGVVRIL
-359 RNAVHKAKYI
+359 RNAVHQAKYI
-369 PKIETPAEPTQSEED
+369 PKIETPTEPTQSEED
-384 AETRDTS
+384 AEPRDTS
-391 IQQRISTPRH
+391 LSGRVSTPRH
-401 IPTARGQRA
+401 TPTARGQHA

-417 QRTETPP
+417 QRTETPHI
-424 VPTQEVGDGEQETEI
+424 PTQETADTE
-439 IDASAVQAP
+439 QAP
-448 STPTEIVVQ
+448 ETVDTTEIVVQ
-457 PPQQEIPD
+457 PPQQEIPGD
-465 GVNLSL
+465 VNLSL
-471 LDFEDVQLK
+471 LDFENVQLK

-490 EAGDKIFFIDQH
+490 EAKDKIFFIDQH

-515 QMQAEGIP
+515 QMHADGIP

-541 ILKVHG
+541 ALKTHG
-547 DIFNKLGFDLEEFGG
+547 DIFEKLGFDLEEFGG

-581 TITDLLDKLP
+581 TVTDLLDKLP
-591 EAPHTEVQLPEAIDN
+591 EAPHTDVQLPKAIDD

-621 TLDTKEMINLIKELS
+621 TLDMKEMVNLIKELS
-636 EAKLPFNCP
+636 QAKLPFNCP

>member
-1 MDADL
+1 M
-6 SENRFLTTELL
+6 S
-17 TASFGLQ
+17 
-24 ASPKPSSNPII
+24 
-35 KNMGKIKILSAD
+35 KIRILSAD

-60 PASVIK
+60 PASVVK
-66 ELIENAVDAGST
+66 ELIENAVDAEST

-91 IHVSDNGSGM
+91 IHVSDNGAGM

-111 RHATSKVNRIEDLEC
+111 RHATSKVSRIEDLES

-160 VSVEGG
+160 VNVEGG

-219 PNIHFSLTHN
+219 PNVHFSLTHN
-229 GRSILDVRACDS
+229 GRTILDVRACDS
-241 HLERVRL
+241 HLERIRL
-248 LYGKEFAD
+248 LYGKEFAE
-256 NLIEFTEELPD
+256 NLIEFTEELPE

-278 FTKPN
+278 FTKTN
-283 REYQLFFLN
+283 REYQLFFMN

-302 AALTEALDA
+302 AALKEGFDA
-311 MVAKGRQPVALL
+311 MVAKDRQPVALL

-352 SGIVRIL
+352 SGIVRML
-359 RNAVHKAKYI
+359 RNALHKAKYI
-369 PKIETPAEPTQSEED
+369 PKIETPVEPTQTEGD
-384 AETRDTS
+384 AESRGTHTS
-391 IQQRISTPRH
+391 QRFRTPSAASVV
-401 IPTARGQRA
+401 TGRGQP
-410 TTPVART
+410 TRT
-417 QRTETPP
+417 QQADVPP
-424 VPTQEVGDGEQETEI
+424 VPTQGPAEDTGQVPQQGTDTSEAQVP
-439 IDASAVQAP
+439 SAP
-448 STPTEIVVQ
+448 PEIVVQ
-457 PPQQEIPD
+457 PPQHEIPD
-465 GVNLSL
+465 DVNLSL
-471 LDFEDVQLK
+471 LDFENVQLK

-515 QMQAEGIP
+515 QMQADGIP

-535 TPQQLS
+535 TPQHLS
-541 ILKVHG
+541 ALKVHG
-547 DIFNKLGFDLEEFGG
+547 DIFSKLGFDLEEFGG

-581 TITDLLDKLP
+581 TVTDLLDKLP
-591 EAPHTEVQLPEAIDN
+591 EAPHTDVQLPEAIDN
-606 ALITLACKSAVKAGD
+606 ALITVACKSAVKAGD
-621 TLDTKEMINLIKELS
+621 TLDMKEMVNLVKELS
-636 EAKLPFNCP
+636 QAKLPFNCP